1 MIPTYQF
8 ASLQMEN
15 DAKKRVMK
23 RAIKGQ
29 ETEEQRVNR
38 SGKVLDSIKNVY
50 KSIIANLELQK
61 TTISTAT
68 AFVDTLAYGALRA
81 EGAEVAEGDFG
92 IENASLAYGELRAE
106 GDEGT
111 ESEDIGDEHKEKALI
126 SYLIASLGKI
136 VGLSS
141 QLVNLIKA
149 MRDEVIAT
157 GKPASPAIGIP
168 KIVAL
173 MDEVDKLYGLWGVSG
188 FAKSLN
194 TMLTSLLEQGHHP
207 PAIDGLLDLW
217 EASNREAR
225 TTLEQIQMTQ
235 YTADITSVNIPS
247 KTTEV
252 RRKADIASGVESRD
266 YSRKEYE
273 LMLQLREQGYL
284 QDDDFTSVYS
294 GDFDDNSTIA
304 SDDDGDSYTSGSNAS
319 SRRVAP
325 SLASSARS
333 SRSGFSQ
340 LPPLEFVFQGVEP
353 DSDDDTDYT
362 GNGLYSLPTTQ
373 GHPLR
378 YY

>member
-50 KSIIANLELQK
+50 RSIIANLELQK

-68 AFVDTLAYGALRA
+68 AFVDTLAYGALRTEGEPA
-81 EGAEVAEGDFG
+81 DVAVVEGAE
-92 IENASLAYGELRAE
+92 I
-106 GDEGT
+106 
-111 ESEDIGDEHKEKALI
+111 EDIGDEHKEKALI

-141 QLVNLIKA
+141 QLVNLIKT

-168 KIVAL
+168 KIVSL
-173 MDEVDKLYGLWGVSG
+173 MNEVDSLYGLWGVSG

-217 EASNREAR
+217 EATNNDAR

-235 YTADITSVNIPS
+235 YNADIVSVNIPS
-247 KTTEV
+247 KSTEI

-266 YSRKEYE
+266 YTRKEYE
-273 LMLQLREQGYL
+273 LMLELRKQGYL

-304 SDDDGDSYTSGSNAS
+304 SSSDDDGDSYTSGSNAS
-319 SRRVAP
+319 SRVAP
-325 SLASSARS
+325 SLASNARS
-333 SRSGFSQ
+333 SRSGFSN
-340 LPPLEFVFQGVEP
+340 LPPLEFNEFHFVEGP
-353 DSDDDTDYT
+353 DSDDETLS

-373 GHPLR
+373 GRPLR

>member
-23 RAIKGQ
+23 RAVKGQ

-50 KSIIANLELQK
+50 RSIIANLELQK

-68 AFVDTLAYGALRA
+68 AFVDTLAYGALRGEGDIVDVA
-81 EGAEVAEGDFG
+81 EGAEGAE
-92 IENASLAYGELRAE
+92 I
-106 GDEGT
+106 
-111 ESEDIGDEHKEKALI
+111 EDIGDEHKEKALI

-168 KIVAL
+168 KIIAL
-173 MDEVDKLYGLWGVSG
+173 MDDVDRLYGLWGVSG
-188 FAKSLN
+188 FAKSIE

-217 EASNREAR
+217 ETSNREAR

-235 YTADITSVNIPS
+235 YNADFVSVNIPS
-247 KTTEV
+247 KSTEV

-266 YSRKEYE
+266 YSRSEYE
-273 LMLQLREQGYL
+273 LMLKLREQGYL

-294 GDFDDNSTIA
+294 GDFGDYDDSTIA
-304 SDDDGDSYTSGSNAS
+304 SYSDDDGDSYTSGSNAS
-319 SRRVAP
+319 SRRIAP
-325 SLASSARS
+325 SLSSNARS
-333 SRSGFSQ
+333 SRSGFSN
-340 LPPLEFVFQGVEP
+340 LPPLEFVPQWVGQREP
-353 DSDDDTDYT
+353 DSDDDTDWG

>member
-23 RAIKGQ
+23 RAVKGQ
-29 ETEEQRVNR
+29 ETEEQRVVR
-38 SGKVLDSIKNVY
+38 SGRIADSIKNVY
-50 KSIIANLELQK
+50 QSIIANLEMQK
-61 TTISTAT
+61 TTISIAT
-68 AFVDTLAYGALRA
+68 AFVTTMSY
-81 EGAEVAEGDFG
+81 E
-92 IENASLAYGELRAE
+92 ELRHEEYNYDVGEEQSSTGFSSGE
-106 GDEGT
+106 G
-111 ESEDIGDEHKEKALI
+111 EDLTKERGLI

-141 QLVNLIKA
+141 QLVNLINA
-149 MRDEVIAT
+149 LGQEVIAT
-157 GKPASPAIGIP
+157 GKPASPSIGIA
-168 KIVAL
+168 KIIGL
-173 MDEVDKLYGLWGVSG
+173 MDEVDKLYGNWGVSG
-188 FAKSLN
+188 LSKALSVMVDSLY
-194 TMLTSLLEQGHHP
+194 EAGQHP
-207 PAIDGLLDLW
+207 PQIDGLLEIW
-217 EASNREAR
+217 EVSNSDAREL
-225 TTLEQIQMTQ
+225 LEKIQSNQ
-235 YTADITSVNIPS
+235 YVAELKSVNIPS

-266 YSRKEYE
+266 YTRKEYE
-273 LMLQLREQGYL
+273 LMLQLRQQGYL

-294 GDFDDNSTIA
+294 GDFGDDDYISS

-319 SRRVAP
+319 SRRIAP

-333 SRSGFSQ
+333 SRSGFSN
-340 LPPLEFVFQGVEP
+340 LPPLEFVPQWVGQREP
-353 DSDDDTDYT
+353 DSDDDTDWS